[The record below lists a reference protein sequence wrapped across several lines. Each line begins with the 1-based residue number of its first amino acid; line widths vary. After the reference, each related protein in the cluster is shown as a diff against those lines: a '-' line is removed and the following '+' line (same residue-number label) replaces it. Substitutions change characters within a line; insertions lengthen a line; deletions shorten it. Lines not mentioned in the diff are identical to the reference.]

1 MTASELIAILKSHP
15 KACTVLR
22 LKFHKCKTLG
32 WTCWAT
38 PKGQSIWFSEA
49 TKEKG
54 LTNIL
59 NWLTGAAVRWHVANR
74 VGLPCQWIDGWTTE
88 AHALGEPQDAVTH
101 PTILHALLAAIDAAE
116 ETT

>member
-1 MTASELIAILKSHP
+1 MTAAELIALLKSHP
-15 KACTVLR
+15 KACIVLR
-22 LKFHKCKTLG
+22 MKFHNCKTLG

-59 NWLTGAAVRWHVANR
+59 NWLTGAAANEFVRRGWYLPNPAP
-74 VGLPCQWIDGWTTE
+74 VGGWVVVTP
-88 AHALGEPQDAVTH
+88 ALIAQGNSL
-101 PTILHALLAAIDAAE
+101 LHALLAAIEAAE
-116 ETT
+116 ETTT